1 MIYKEFII
9 KKISN
14 FLKENNFNKSEIK
27 IINALLNKL
36 NPKVKIE

>member
-9 KKISN
+9 KKIII
-14 FLKENNFNKSEIK
+14 FLNENNFNKSEIK